1 MPEISSILIVKKSI
15 LIVNNILKIGCKDMY
30 K

>member
-15 LIVNNILKIGCKDMY
+15 LIVNNILKIACKDMY